1 MSRDAQDLE
10 TFEAQRPRLIALAY
24 RMLGDAA
31 RAQDLVQEAWI
42 RWHQRTAE
50 VDSPSGFLVTVV
62 TRLCLNEL
70 ATPRARLEEAGPA
83 LPEPVELQSL
93 GLGAEALDVE
103 RISMAFMVLLE
114 RLTPPE
120 RAVLVLHEVF
130 DYPHEHIAAL
140 VSRSAASCRKL
151 LERARE
157 KVSSGRK
164 VISATR
170 EEHERLLRAFVHA
183 RFTGDDATLR
193 ELLAADATLHA
204 DGGPRG
210 RTVGQL
216 RNLTAPLQGADDVI
230 RFLKATSAAGPL
242 DLEYRELN
250 GRTAVVFVRDGETF
264 GALSIEVADGKI
276 QSLYFQGDPERLRFV
291 RGRKNAG

>member
-1 MSRDAQDLE
+1 VSRDAEDLRL
-10 TFEAQRPRLIALAY
+10 FEEQRPRLISLAY
-24 RMLGDAA
+24 RMLGDAG

-42 RWHQRTAE
+42 RWHKRTTE
-50 VDSPSGFLVTVV
+50 VDSPSAFLVTVV

-70 ATPRARLEEAGPA
+70 ASPRTRLEDAGPA
-83 LPEPVELQSL
+83 LPEPIELHAL
-93 GLGAEALDVE
+93 GLDADLDVE

-130 DYPHEHIAAL
+130 DYPHDQIATL

-157 KVSSGRK
+157 KVSTGRK
-164 VISATR
+164 LMAATR
-170 EEHERLLRAFVHA
+170 EEHEKLLHAFVQA
-183 RFTGDDATLR
+183 RFTGDEKALL
-193 ELLAADATLHA
+193 ELLAEDVTLHA

-210 RTVGQL
+210 RTVGQV
-216 RNLTAPLQGADDVI
+216 RNLRAPITGAGRVAA
-230 RFLKATSAAGPL
+230 FLKATGAAGTL
-242 DLEYRELN
+242 ALEFHELN
-250 GRTAVVFVRDGETF
+250 GRPAVVFLRDGQTF

-291 RGRKNAG
+291 RGALQAS